1 MDFQLVSEY
10 KPTGDQPQ
18 AIEKL
23 VNGVKMGLNEQVLL
37 GVTGSGKTF
46 TMANVIQQLNRPTLV
61 LAHNKTLAAQLCSEF
76 REFFPNNA
84 VEYFVSYYDYYQPE
98 AYIAHTDTY
107 IEKDSAINDEI
118 ERLRHSATSSLA
130 ERRDVIVVSSVS
142 CIYGLG
148 DPIDYKSMVVSLRTG
163 QERDRDELMRRLTD
177 IRYER
182 NDVNFIRNTYRVR
195 GDTVEIYPAYWMG
208 RAIRVEFF
216 GDEIDRISEINAVT
230 GMPERILSHVAIYP
244 ASHYVASKEKMA
256 RAMQDI
262 EAEMWERVKFFE
274 EHDKLLEAQRIRQRT
289 QYDLEMLS
297 EIGFC
302 TGIENYSRVIAG
314 RAPGTPPTTLI
325 DYFPDD
331 FLLFVDESHVTL
343 PQVRAMY
350 NGDHSRKQSLVDY
363 GFRLPSA
370 YDNRPLKFDEFEAK
384 IHQAIYVSA
393 TPGEYERERAGQ
405 IAEQVIRPTGLLDPE
420 VFVRPIEGQID
431 DLIGEINQVTAGGE
445 RTLVTTLT
453 KKMAEDLTTYLQTN
467 GIRVRYMHSD
477 IGAME
482 RMEIIRDLRM
492 AKFDVLVGIN
502 LLREGLDLPE
512 VSLIAIL
519 DADKEGFLRSE
530 TSLIQTIGRAAR
542 NAHGRVLMYADKITP
557 AMKAAMDETARRR
570 SIQDAYNQKH
580 GIVPKTI
587 VKSVRDLIEI
597 SASPEPAHKGK
608 GNVKMTRAERD
619 REIAK
624 LEKKMKE
631 AAKMMEFEYAA
642 VLRDEII
649 RLRGEISRLLK
660 QKRTGMLQKQHPG
673 LCWREAVSVAEKRL
687 QRRFAADGNA
697 VFTEQRGGHTV
708 AAGQAAGKAAV
719 VDRAAAAAGAALL
732 QNGAPAAEQPR
743 QPEGL
748 LRTAPV
754 GGGHIRSVL
763 HDDLRPDA
771 LRGQARRRQAAQLL
785 RADRDQRIFLHQ
797 PQDRFLRLASA
808 VIAAAH
814 AEQAGAD
821 QNGFLHRSFLPSRTA
836 SVSRP
841 SS

>member
-1 MDFQLVSEY
+1 MDFKLVSEY
-10 KPTGDQPQ
+10 KPTGDQPK
-18 AIEKL
+18 AIESL
-23 VNGVKMGLNEQVLL
+23 VKGVEMGLDDQVLL

-46 TMANVIQQLNRPTLV
+46 TMANVIAKLNRPTLV

-76 REFFPNNA
+76 REFFPENA
-84 VEYFVSYYDYYQPE
+84 VEYFISYYDYYQPE

-118 ERLRHSATSSLA
+118 ERLRHSATSALS

-148 DPIDYKSMVVSLRTG
+148 DPIDYKNMVISLRTG
-163 QERDRDELMRRLTD
+163 QTRERDELMRRLAD

-182 NDVNFIRNTYRVR
+182 NDMNFTRNTFRVR
-195 GDTVEIYPAYWMG
+195 GDTLEIYPAYWAG

-230 GMPERILSHVAIYP
+230 GMPERVVQHVAIYP

-256 RAMQDI
+256 RAMHDI
-262 EAEMWERVKFFE
+262 EEEMWQQVKFFE
-274 EHDKLLEAQRIRQRT
+274 SHDKLLEAQRIRQRT

-384 IHQAIYVSA
+384 IHQAIFVSA
-393 TPGEYERERAGQ
+393 TPGDYEREHAAN
-405 IAEQVIRPTGLLDPE
+405 IAEQLIRPTGLLDPE
-420 VFVRPIEGQID
+420 VFIRPIEGQID
-431 DLIGEINQVTAGGE
+431 DLIGEINATTAKGE

-453 KKMAEDLTTYLQTN
+453 KKMAEDLTKYLTEN

-492 AKFDVLVGIN
+492 AKFDVLIGIN

-542 NAHGRVLMYADKITP
+542 NAEGRVLLYADKITP
-557 AMKAAMDETARRR
+557 AMRAAMDETARRR
-570 SIQDAYNQKH
+570 QIQDAYNKEH

-597 SASPEPAHKGK
+597 SATPTPEHKGK
-608 GNVKMTRAERD
+608 SGVKMTKQELQRQIE
-619 REIAK
+619 K
-624 LEKKMKE
+624 LEKSMRE
-631 AAKMMEFEYAA
+631 AARMMEYEYAA

-649 RLRGEISRLLK
+649 RLRGE
-660 QKRTGMLQKQHPG
+660 
-673 LCWREAVSVAEKRL
+673 A
-687 QRRFAADGNA
+687 N
-697 VFTEQRGGHTV
+697 
-708 AAGQAAGKAAV
+708 QAK
-719 VDRAAAAAGAALL
+719 
-732 QNGAPAAEQPR
+732 
-743 QPEGL
+743 
-748 LRTAPV
+748 
-754 GGGHIRSVL
+754 
-763 HDDLRPDA
+763 
-771 LRGQARRRQAAQLL
+771 
-785 RADRDQRIFLHQ
+785 
-797 PQDRFLRLASA
+797 
-808 VIAAAH
+808 
-814 AEQAGAD
+814 
-821 QNGFLHRSFLPSRTA
+821 
-836 SVSRP
+836 
-841 SS
+841 

>member
-1 MDFQLVSEY
+1 MDFKLVSEY
-10 KPTGDQPQ
+10 KPTGDQPK
-18 AIEKL
+18 AIESL
-23 VNGVKMGLNEQVLL
+23 VKGVEMGLDDQVLL

-46 TMANVIQQLNRPTLV
+46 TMANVIAKLNRPTLV

-76 REFFPNNA
+76 REFFPENA
-84 VEYFVSYYDYYQPE
+84 VEYFISYYDYYQPE

-118 ERLRHSATSSLA
+118 ERLRHSATSALS

-148 DPIDYKSMVVSLRTG
+148 DPIDYKNMVISLRTG
-163 QERDRDELMRRLTD
+163 QTRERDELMRRLTD

-182 NDVNFIRNTYRVR
+182 NDMNFTRNTFRVR
-195 GDTVEIYPAYWMG
+195 GDTLEIYPAYWAG

-230 GMPERILSHVAIYP
+230 GMPERVVQHVAIYP

-256 RAMQDI
+256 RAMHDI
-262 EAEMWERVKFFE
+262 EEEMWQQVKFFE
-274 EHDKLLEAQRIRQRT
+274 SHDKLLEAQRIRQRT

-384 IHQAIYVSA
+384 IHQAIFVSA
-393 TPGEYERERAGQ
+393 TPGDYEREHAAN
-405 IAEQVIRPTGLLDPE
+405 IAEQLIRPTGLLDPE
-420 VFVRPIEGQID
+420 VFIRPIEGQID
-431 DLIGEINQVTAGGE
+431 DLIGEINATTAKGE

-453 KKMAEDLTTYLQTN
+453 KKMAEDLTKYLTEN

-492 AKFDVLVGIN
+492 AKFDVLIGIN

-542 NAHGRVLMYADKITP
+542 NAEGRVLLYADKITP
-557 AMKAAMDETARRR
+557 AMRAAMDETARRR
-570 SIQDAYNQKH
+570 QIQNAYNKDH
-580 GIVPKTI
+580 GIIPKTI

-597 SASPEPAHKGK
+597 SATPTPEHKGK
-608 GNVKMTRAERD
+608 SGVKMTKQELQRQIE
-619 REIAK
+619 K
-624 LEKKMKE
+624 LEKSMRE
-631 AAKMMEFEYAA
+631 AARMMEYEYAA

-649 RLRGEISRLLK
+649 RLRGE
-660 QKRTGMLQKQHPG
+660 
-673 LCWREAVSVAEKRL
+673 A
-687 QRRFAADGNA
+687 N
-697 VFTEQRGGHTV
+697 
-708 AAGQAAGKAAV
+708 QAK
-719 VDRAAAAAGAALL
+719 
-732 QNGAPAAEQPR
+732 
-743 QPEGL
+743 
-748 LRTAPV
+748 
-754 GGGHIRSVL
+754 
-763 HDDLRPDA
+763 
-771 LRGQARRRQAAQLL
+771 
-785 RADRDQRIFLHQ
+785 
-797 PQDRFLRLASA
+797 
-808 VIAAAH
+808 
-814 AEQAGAD
+814 
-821 QNGFLHRSFLPSRTA
+821 
-836 SVSRP
+836 
-841 SS
+841 